1 MTEDQFFLISRLLR
15 LKAPAHAAC
24 HLHFFGGH
32 TRADASRATGVL
44 PQNVTRACKAVEALH
59 AEIVETYS

>member
-1 MTEDQFFLISRLLR
+1 MTEDQFFLISRILR
-15 LKAPAHAAC
+15 LKEPAHAAC
-24 HLHFFGGH
+24 FLHFIDGK

-59 AEIVETYS
+59 AEISEVY